1 MAPTYANIF
10 MDKFQRKPIFD
21 YFIETGLSPLIWFRF
36 IDIFFSWTSDKESF
50 NDFTQFAQDFS
61 EKSNMKSKIT
71 SHVNISQNSV
81 NFLDVKVI
89 LGNGILKA
97 TLFAKL
103 KDFHLYVSYN
113 SCHPSHVIRS
123 IFKTLSNWM
132 KEIYKTRNVNEKF
145 KAPHPK
151 TFT

>member
-36 IDIFFSWTSDKESF
+36 IDIFFSWTSDKGSF
-50 NDFTQFAQDFS
+50 NDFTQIAQDFS

-132 KEIYKTRNVNEKF
+132 KEIYKTRKC
-145 KAPHPK
+145 
-151 TFT
+151 

>member
-50 NDFTQFAQDFS
+50 NDFTQIAQDFS

-81 NFLDVKVI
+81 NFLDVRVI

-132 KEIYKTRNVNEKF
+132 KEIYKTRKC
-145 KAPHPK
+145 
-151 TFT
+151 

>member
-1 MAPTYANIF
+1 MAPTCANIF

-50 NDFTQFAQDFS
+50 NDFTQIAQDFS

-132 KEIYKTRNVNEKF
+132 KEIYKTRKC
-145 KAPHPK
+145 
-151 TFT
+151 

>member
-1 MAPTYANIF
+1 
-10 MDKFQRKPIFD
+10 
-21 YFIETGLSPLIWFRF
+21 
-36 IDIFFSWTSDKESF
+36 
-50 NDFTQFAQDFS
+50 
-61 EKSNMKSKIT
+61 MKSKIT

-103 KDFHLYVSYN
+103 NDFHLYVSYN

-132 KEIYKTRNVNEKF
+132 KEIYKTRRKC
-145 KAPHPK
+145 
-151 TFT
+151 

>member
-81 NFLDVKVI
+81 NFLHVKVI

-132 KEIYKTRNVNEKF
+132 KEIYKTRKC
-145 KAPHPK
+145 
-151 TFT
+151 

>member
-1 MAPTYANIF
+1 MGASMAPTYANIF

-61 EKSNMKSKIT
+61 EKSNMKLKIT

-132 KEIYKTRNVNEKF
+132 KEIYKTRKC
-145 KAPHPK
+145 
-151 TFT
+151 

>member
-1 MAPTYANIF
+1 MGASMAPTYANIF

-50 NDFTQFAQDFS
+50 NDFTQIAQDFS

-132 KEIYKTRNVNEKF
+132 KEIYKTRKC
-145 KAPHPK
+145 
-151 TFT
+151 

>member
-50 NDFTQFAQDFS
+50 NDFTQIAQDFS

-132 KEIYKTRNVNEKF
+132 KEIYKTRKC
-145 KAPHPK
+145 
-151 TFT
+151 

>member
-50 NDFTQFAQDFS
+50 NDFTQIAQDFS

-81 NFLDVKVI
+81 NFLDFKVI

-132 KEIYKTRNVNEKF
+132 KEIYKTRKC
-145 KAPHPK
+145 
-151 TFT
+151 

>member
-1 MAPTYANIF
+1 MGASMAPTYANIF

-50 NDFTQFAQDFS
+50 NDFIQIAQDFS

-132 KEIYKTRNVNEKF
+132 KEIYKTRKC
-145 KAPHPK
+145 
-151 TFT
+151 

>member
-10 MDKFQRKPIFD
+10 MDKFQRKPIFN

-50 NDFTQFAQDFS
+50 NDFTQIAQDFS

-132 KEIYKTRNVNEKF
+132 KEIYKTRKC
-145 KAPHPK
+145 
-151 TFT
+151 

>member
-1 MAPTYANIF
+1 MTPTYANIF
-10 MDKFQRKPIFD
+10 MDKFQRKPTFD

-36 IDIFFSWTSDKESF
+36 IDIFFSQTSDKESF

-81 NFLDVKVI
+81 NFLDVNVI

-103 KDFHLYVSYN
+103 KNFHLYVSYN
-113 SCHPSHVIRS
+113 SCHPHVIRS

-132 KEIYKTRNVNEKF
+132 KEIYKTRRKC
-145 KAPHPK
+145 
-151 TFT
+151 

>member
-50 NDFTQFAQDFS
+50 NDFTQIAQDFS

-81 NFLDVKVI
+81 NFLDVKVV

-132 KEIYKTRNVNEKF
+132 KEIYKTRKC
-145 KAPHPK
+145 
-151 TFT
+151 

>member
-81 NFLDVKVI
+81 NFLDFKVI

-132 KEIYKTRNVNEKF
+132 KEIYKTRKC
-145 KAPHPK
+145 
-151 TFT
+151 

>member
-50 NDFTQFAQDFS
+50 NDFTQIAQDFS

-113 SCHPSHVIRS
+113 SCHPSQVIRS

-132 KEIYKTRNVNEKF
+132 KEIYKTRKC
-145 KAPHPK
+145 
-151 TFT
+151 

>member
-10 MDKFQRKPIFD
+10 MDKFQRKPIFN

-50 NDFTQFAQDFS
+50 NDFIQIAQDFS

-132 KEIYKTRNVNEKF
+132 KEIYKTRKC
-145 KAPHPK
+145 
-151 TFT
+151 

>member
-1 MAPTYANIF
+1 MGASMAPTYANIF

-50 NDFTQFAQDFS
+50 NDFTQIAQDFS

-97 TLFAKL
+97 TLFVKL

-132 KEIYKTRNVNEKF
+132 KEIYKTRKC
-145 KAPHPK
+145 
-151 TFT
+151 

>member
-50 NDFTQFAQDFS
+50 NNFTQIAQDFS

-132 KEIYKTRNVNEKF
+132 KEIYKTRKC
-145 KAPHPK
+145 
-151 TFT
+151 

>member
-1 MAPTYANIF
+1 MGASMAPTYANIF

-132 KEIYKTRNVNEKF
+132 KEIYKTRKC
-145 KAPHPK
+145 
-151 TFT
+151 